1 MLPLLPFL
9 PPLCSSAPPSCTPPP
24 SVRVLLAS
32 SSFSLARTREAG
44 GAGAE
49 RSPRVKDMRGIG
61 AALGAALA
69 LSLVAPTRSNRYG
82 GPSYQQVTVI
92 EEINAQGQQTIYMST
107 QTQAPPGARA
117 GSALSPQLQMAARSL
132 DRFPREALLEVVGGV
147 LQQVIDG
154 NAEPLEKLKGGGTV
168 FDAAEVPPISVG
180 EYVSRLVEGTGASN
194 SAVVAAVA
202 YLDRMTRTTGLLV
215 TPRRIHRAV
224 CAAMVWAVRLVD
236 GAQVDAE
243 SYAKA
248 AGVGT
253 KEVERLQAAFSEA
266 LGHDVR
272 LRDNE
277 LLEYLQDVVFAMAE
291 RERE

>member
-1 MLPLLPFL
+1 
-9 PPLCSSAPPSCTPPP
+9 
-24 SVRVLLAS
+24 
-32 SSFSLARTREAG
+32 
-44 GAGAE
+44 
-49 RSPRVKDMRGIG
+49 MRGIG
-61 AALGAALA
+61 ATLGAALA

-82 GPSYQQVTVI
+82 APSYQQVTVI